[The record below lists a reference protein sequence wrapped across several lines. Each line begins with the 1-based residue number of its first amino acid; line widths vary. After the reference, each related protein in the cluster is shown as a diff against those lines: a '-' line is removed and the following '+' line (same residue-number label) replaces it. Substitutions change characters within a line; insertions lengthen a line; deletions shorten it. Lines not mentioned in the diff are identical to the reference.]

1 MVQVNKMANPGQRA
15 GEARCGCVH
24 AASSDGWVW
33 LSGMERAGEARCG
46 CVHAVSSDRWVWLSG
61 VKRQVR
67 HDALVRIAASLYGW
81 VWLSGVA
88 LMSAPLG
95 PTSGTWL
102 LALWHIHIRAAMIRH
117 ALITGYGAV
126 LNPWD
131 EKHRSCM
138 VHRAQLC
145 AEAEMALS
153 IKLPDFDH
161 LQTTNSFI
169 VLQICVDTPG
179 LEPGVSGS
187 WSRSRGEP

>member
-1 MVQVNKMANPGQRA
+1 MGVAEWREEA
-15 GEARCGCVH
+15 GEARCACAH
-24 AASSDGWVW
+24 CCFLVW
-33 LSGMERAGEARCG
+33 MGVAEWRGE
-46 CVHAVSSDRWVWLSG
+46 LE
-61 VKRQVR
+61 
-67 HDALVRIAASLYGW
+67 
-81 VWLSGVA
+81 A